1 MKTKVTNLVVIKNS
15 KGNITKILNKNEKFF
30 TKFGEIYL
38 SKTNKGSIK
47 AWKKHKKT
55 NLNLTVISGIIKFVI
70 YNELNKKFSHFILK
84 EKDKKRIYIPAGLW
98 FGFKGLGDIN
108 IILSITSK
116 MFNKREILRKKVKDI
131 KFNW

>member
-1 MKTKVTNLVVIKNS
+1 MAYSLV
-15 KGNITKILNKNEKFF
+15 ILCILVEF
-30 TKFGEIYL
+30 
-38 SKTNKGSIK
+38 
-47 AWKKHKKT
+47 
-55 NLNLTVISGIIKFVI
+55 SGIIKFVI

-131 KFNW
+131 K